1 MLWLLSDPS
10 EAYCFLGLVH
20 NFHSFLGCCYL
31 PLVSLSLSQHILPCV
46 GNRLIEELYLV
57 EVYIWIFGFFFLQ
70 HTLSSY
76 LFPLDNHS
84 LKVLLWFY
92 NFLVIFIRIA
102 QFQCPRISLAYW
114 KSFHLKI
121 SSEFASNSHFKSAGE
136 RCGLALRYL
145 LSISLLSTSCSNVW
159 SREDGWRSRV
169 NLI

>member
-1 MLWLLSDPS
+1 MTSFRPFRGLLFPWIGTQFSFISWLLLSSSSFSLTFPAHS
-10 EAYCFLGLVH
+10 PLCRKQAYWGIISCWSIYM
-20 NFHSFLGCCYL
+20 NF
-31 PLVSLSLSQHILPCV
+31 
-46 GNRLIEELYLV
+46 
-57 EVYIWIFGFFFLQ
+57 WIFFLQ